1 MAISVS
7 SQRLLATA
15 ILSGSALCLEIA
27 LTRLLS
33 VLYFPPYV
41 FLVISLAILGISI
54 GAALPALRPQLT
66 REQWLTL
73 YCLAS
78 AASSILVA
86 LVCASSAPLRM
97 PALVFLALALPFV
110 WVGLALSVLFSLHA
124 AASRLLYMSD
134 LLGAGLGALLA
145 IPLLNQFGA
154 LDVLLIAALG
164 FALAGFYLSAG
175 RTRLATSIGLVLC
188 SCLLVA
194 NVAGRTLQI
203 DMLAVSADKPIVAA
217 LSSGGTVLDSRWDAF
232 ARTDLVDPGNGEALR
247 IYMDGGAAS
256 IMPSP
261 AASAKHL
268 RDIGFFPFATEQPAR
283 VFIIGPGAG
292 LDVYFALQGRA
303 QAITAVEVN
312 AASIDLAREWRSSN
326 GGVYQQPNVAVMMD
340 DGRGALRRTSEQYDL
355 IYLSQVVTLA
365 AERGGYALSENSIY
379 TVDAF
384 AEYLDHLTSDGQLAL
399 KLYDEITLTRALSTA
414 LAALRR
420 RGLSDAQALEHVMAF
435 MDEGGADAVPLL
447 LVGAQPFREDD
458 SLALGAIARQVGF
471 TPLFLPHV
479 LAQPPLDAV
488 ASGESSLA
496 ETIADS
502 DVDYSPP
509 TDDRP
514 YFFQFERGIPSSLQ
528 PLALLAA
535 LGALALAFLCIVRW
549 RRAGSAARAVSP
561 IYVALL
567 GLGFITLEIY
577 AIQQTRLF
585 LGHPTWAVALVL
597 FTFLVGGGLGS
608 GLSQYR
614 FRELLS
620 RAPQLAPAL
629 VLALALLWGAL
640 WSLLSRELVT
650 ASLPLRWLAA
660 LVSLLPLALCLGIP
674 FPQALAMLA
683 EIDRREVAIAWSV
696 NGAATVT
703 GSIAAVILSITIG
716 FGALLWLG
724 AAAYALATLALIAM
738 RRHGGGQPSSGR
750 TM

>member
-1 MAISVS
+1 MVAVSVS
-7 SQRLLATA
+7 PQRLLAIA

-54 GAALPALRPQLT
+54 GAALPALRPRLA
-66 REQWLTL
+66 RANWLPR
-73 YCLAS
+73 YCLAA

-86 LVCASSAPLRM
+86 LVCASRLPLHA

-110 WVGLALSVLFSLHA
+110 WVGLTLSALFSANA
-124 AASRLLYMSD
+124 AASRLLYMGD

-154 LDVLLIAALG
+154 LDALLVAALG
-164 FALAGFYLSAG
+164 FTLAGVYLSAG
-175 RTRLATSIGLVLC
+175 RARLAASIGFALGA
-188 SCLLVA
+188 CLLA
-194 NVAGRTLQI
+194 LN
-203 DMLAVSADKPIVAA
+203 VSAGVLRVDMAAASPEKPIVTA
-217 LSSGGTVLDSRWDAF
+217 LEAGGRILDSRWDAF

-247 IYMDGGAAS
+247 IYVDGGAAS
-256 IMPSP
+256 VMPSP
-261 AASAKHL
+261 DLAAKHL

-283 VFIIGPGAG
+283 VFIVGPGAG
-292 LDVYFALQGRA
+292 LDVTFAQQGRA

-312 AASIDLAREWRSSN
+312 AASIELTRDWRSRN
-326 GGVYQQPNVAVMMD
+326 GGVYQQPNVTVLVD
-340 DGRGALRRTSEQYDL
+340 DGRGALRRSSEKYDL

-365 AERGGYALSENSIY
+365 AERGGYALSENTVY

-420 RGLSDAQALEHVMAF
+420 LGLDDARALHHIMAVLDESGAQAI
-435 MDEGGADAVPLL
+435 PLL
-447 LVGAQPFREDD
+447 LVGAQPYSEDD

-488 ASGESSLA
+488 ASGAATFA
-496 ETIADS
+496 ETVADS
-502 DVDYSPP
+502 AVDYSPP

-514 YFFQFERGIPSSLQ
+514 YFFQFERGVPASLQ
-528 PLALLAA
+528 PLALLAV
-535 LGALALAFLCIVRW
+535 LGALALSILCALRW
-549 RRAGSAARAVSP
+549 RRAGSMTRAVSP

-567 GLGFITLEIY
+567 GIGFIALEIY

-585 LGHPTWAVALVL
+585 LGHPTWAVALAL
-597 FTFLVGGGLGS
+597 FAFLVGGGLGS

-614 FRELLS
+614 FRERLS
-620 RAPQLAPAL
+620 RRPQLAPAC
-629 VLALALLWGAL
+629 VVVLALLWGAL
-640 WSLLSRELVT
+640 WALLSRELAT
-650 ASLPLRWLAA
+650 ASLPLRLLAA
-660 LVSLLPLALCLGIP
+660 LASLLPLALCMGIP
-674 FPQALAMLA
+674 FPQALSLLGQ
-683 EIDRREVAIAWSV
+683 IDRREVAVAWSV
-696 NGAATVT
+696 NGAATVA
-703 GSIAAVILSITIG
+703 GSIAAVVLSITAG
-716 FGALLWLG
+716 FGAVLWLG
-724 AAAYALATLALIAM
+724 AAAYALAALASIAM
-738 RRHGGGQPSSGR
+738 RRRIG
-750 TM
+750 